1 MGTFQ
6 DPADEQI
13 FNEAMDFIVKYRYLM
28 DLHSYSEQDTT
39 LVMVLT
45 SIQNRN
51 QAEVPGHQVD
61 LANMKTCENK
71 CKDLIS
77 RLQAHPL
84 VSEYKFT
91 CFKELLLKKIAAAEK
106 QKEENMLV
114 IMREI
119 KEKEARET
127 VSDSPV
133 LGRKQLHEQLKLVLL
148 GKMNI
153 DECGRYDT
161 QRNPSRFAIYPRGAI
176 VARLGHYQFLGAH
189 EPIIDYFLL
198 CIDMVKFIQQHMNNV
213 QLNVEVAKIVLS
225 ECSTMRFEKPFNP
238 ITFSETMRISIDQ
251 LVTDVKE
258 ASELAKTLLSEIM
271 QSDRVTAE
279 VSKAPRLVI

>member
-13 FNEAMDFIVKYRYLM
+13 FNEAIDLIVKYRHFM
-28 DLHSYSEQDTT
+28 DLHGCSEKDTT

-45 SIQNRN
+45 SIHNRN

-61 LANMKTCENK
+61 LANMKSCNNK
-71 CKDLIS
+71 CNDLIS

-84 VSEYKFT
+84 VSEYKFS

-106 QKEENMLV
+106 QKKEDMLV
-114 IMREI
+114 FMREI
-119 KEKEARET
+119 REKEARET

-153 DECGRYDT
+153 DECGRCDT
-161 QRNPSRFAIYPRGAI
+161 KRNPSRFAIYPRGAI
-176 VARLGHYQFLGAH
+176 VARLGHYQFLGNH
-189 EPIIDYFLL
+189 EHIWDYFLL
-198 CIDMVKFIQQHMNNV
+198 CIDMIKFIQQHMNNV
-213 QLNVEVAKIVLS
+213 QLNVEVAKIILS
-225 ECSTMRFEKPFNP
+225 ECSTMRFEKSSNP
-238 ITFSETMRISIDQ
+238 RIFSETMLISIDKF
-251 LVTDVKE
+251 VTDVKE
-258 ASELAKTLLSEIM
+258 TSELAKALLSEIM
-271 QSDRVTAE
+271 QSDRAAAE
-279 VSKAPRLVI
+279 VSKAPRFI